1 MIVVDCALPITR
13 GVPVVTD
20 LDGRNEMY
28 NHFKKFCNSFFLVET
43 LFIYRPIIK
52 NQLWKQ
58 ISIRRM

>member
-28 NHFKKFCNSFFLVET
+28 NHFKKFCNSFF
-43 LFIYRPIIK
+43 
-52 NQLWKQ
+52 
-58 ISIRRM
+58 